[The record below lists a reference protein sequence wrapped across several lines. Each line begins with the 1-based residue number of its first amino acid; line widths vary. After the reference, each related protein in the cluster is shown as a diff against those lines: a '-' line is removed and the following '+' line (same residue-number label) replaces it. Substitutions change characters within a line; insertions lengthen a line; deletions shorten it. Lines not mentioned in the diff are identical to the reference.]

1 MNDVELKTHV
11 SEQVHEDFLFLVRAY
26 GFGSKSELL
35 RYLVEREL
43 YGSLSQIQITVPG
56 ARMAG
61 RMPGGNRPGSGPE

>member
-35 RYLVEREL
+35 RHLVEREL

-61 RMPGGNRPGSGPE
+61 RTQGEFRPDGGRE

>member
-11 SEQVHEDFLFLVRAY
+11 SEQVHDDFLLLVRAY
-26 GFGSKSELL
+26 GFSSKSELL

-61 RMPGGNRPGSGPE
+61 RNQGESQPDGGRG